1 MSNTIWF
8 CLGVMTG
15 VTVMNICVHIWMYK
29 WSKEEDR

>member
-15 VTVMNICVHIWMYK
+15 VTVMNIFVHIWMYK